1 MKKRNAL
8 LLTLLLANIL
18 QVKAQTLKGTL
29 TQHKGQTITLTGFNY
44 YKALDLDK
52 TVADSLGN
60 FSLNYPKNYKGMGIL
75 KTQDNSSLVIVLK
88 KSKTQITG
96 THLKDADS
104 LQFINSI
111 ENNQFV
117 KYAKAYTQGKQAYSA
132 WRYLQPK
139 YTNLQT
145 LKTQKEVLETIDKE
159 LERLEQVPANAIKL
173 IPENSYLHWF
183 LPLQT
188 LVKDMPETIHK
199 YTENLPKNIQ
209 QFRSIDFNHPN
220 FKTSGLF
227 KELIEGH
234 YFLLEN
240 MGQNLDSVYTQMNT
254 STDYLIK
261 SLQKND
267 SLLNTVSETLF
278 KYFEKRSLYPAAAH
292 LSTQMLSQNQG
303 VLSTSLAKT
312 MQKYKDLK
320 VGTIAPEIQLDATT
334 KLSSIK
340 KPVLLV
346 FGESGCTHCK
356 KEVLELLGYYDTW
369 KAKKNIEVVYIS
381 LDIDK
386 QAFKTAYQNSP
397 WQTYCD
403 YRGWDTQAAKD
414 YFVNAT
420 PTYFLL
426 DKDMKILV
434 HPRSLGQV
442 DAWVN
447 YKL

>member
-1 MKKRNAL
+1 MRNAL
-8 LLTLLLANIL
+8 LLTLLLTNIL
-18 QVKAQTLKGTL
+18 QAKAQTLTGTFAE
-29 TQHKGQTITLTGFNY
+29 HKGQEITLTGFNY
-44 YKALDLDK
+44 YKAIEVDK

-75 KTQDNSSLVIVLK
+75 KTQDNSSLVLVLK
-88 KSKTQITG
+88 KATTQITG
-96 THLKDADS
+96 THLKDAAS

-117 KYAKAYTQGKQAYSA
+117 TYAKAYTQGKQAYSA

-139 YTNLQT
+139 YANLET
-145 LKTQKEVLETIDKE
+145 LKTQKKVLETIDKE
-159 LERLEQVPANAIKL
+159 VDRLEQVPANAIKL

-183 LPLQT
+183 LPMQT
-188 LVKDMPETIHK
+188 LVKEMPETIHK

-209 QFRSIDFNHPN
+209 QFRNIDFSHPN

-254 STDYLIK
+254 STAYLIK
-261 SLQKND
+261 SLQKKD
-267 SLLNTVSETLF
+267 SLLNIVSEKMF
-278 KYFEKRSLYPAAAH
+278 AYFEKRSLYPAAAY
-292 LSTQMLSQNQG
+292 LATQMLSQNQG
-303 VLSTSLAKT
+303 VLSTSLANT

-320 VGTIAPEIQLDATT
+320 VGAIAPDIQLDASTT
-334 KLSSIK
+334 LSSIK
-340 KPVLLV
+340 KPVLLM

-356 KEVLELLGYYDTW
+356 KEALELVGYYDTW

-381 LDIDK
+381 LDTDK
-386 QAFKTAYQNSP
+386 QAFKTAYQNTP
-397 WQTYCD
+397 WQTYCN
-403 YRGWDTQAAKD
+403 YKGYETQAAKD

-442 DAWVN
+442 DAWVHH
-447 YKL
+447 KL

>member
-1 MKKRNAL
+1 MRNVL
-8 LLTLLLANIL
+8 LITLLLANIP
-18 QVKAQTLKGTL
+18 QAKAQTLKGTL
-29 TQHKGQTITLTGFNY
+29 TQNKGQTITLTGFNY
-44 YKALDLDK
+44 YKTLDLDK

-117 KYAKAYTQGKQAYSA
+117 KYAKAYTQSKQVYRA
-132 WRYLQPK
+132 WRYLKPK
-139 YTNLQT
+139 YTSLQT
-145 LKTQKEVLETIDKE
+145 LKTQKKVLNTINKE
-159 LERLEQVPANAIKL
+159 LERLEQVDANAIKL

-183 LPLQT
+183 LPIQT
-188 LVKDMPETIHK
+188 LVKNMPETIHN

-209 QFRSIDFNHPN
+209 QFRSIDFSHSN

-240 MGQNLDSVYTQMNT
+240 MGQNLDSVYTQMNR

-261 SLQKND
+261 SLKKND
-267 SLLNTVSETLF
+267 SLLNNVSEIMF
-278 KYFEKRSLYPAAAH
+278 KYFEKRSLFPAAAH
-292 LSTQMLSQNQG
+292 LSTQILSQNQCM
-303 VLSTSLAKT
+303 LSTSLANT

-320 VGTIAPEIQLDATT
+320 VGNIAPDIQLDATT
-334 KLSSIK
+334 TLRSIK

-346 FGESGCTHCK
+346 FGASWCSHCK
-356 KEVLELLGYYDTW
+356 KEALELRSYYDTW
-369 KAKKNIEVVYIS
+369 KAKKNIEVVYVS
-381 LDIDK
+381 LDTDK
-386 QAFKTAYQNSP
+386 HAFKTAYQNTP

-403 YRGWDTQAAKD
+403 YKGWETQAAKD
-414 YFVNAT
+414 YYLNAT

-426 DKDMKILV
+426 DKYMKILV

-442 DAWVN
+442 DSWVN

>member
-1 MKKRNAL
+1 MMRNVL
-8 LLTLLLANIL
+8 LLTLLLADII
-18 QVKAQTLKGTL
+18 QSKAQTLTGTL
-29 TQHKGQTITLTGFNY
+29 TEHKGQTITLTGFNY

-52 TVADSLGN
+52 TDADSLGN

-88 KSKTQITG
+88 KSKTQIRG
-96 THLKDADS
+96 THLKDAAS
-104 LQFINSI
+104 LEFINSK
-111 ENNQFV
+111 ENNQFI
-117 KYAKAYTQGKQAYSA
+117 KYAKVYTQGKQVYGA

-139 YTNLQT
+139 YINLQT
-145 LKTQKEVLETIDKE
+145 LKAQKKVLETIDKE
-159 LERLEQVPANAIKL
+159 LERLEQVAANAIKL
-173 IPENSYLHWF
+173 VPENSYLHWF
-183 LPLQT
+183 LPIQT
-188 LVKDMPETIHK
+188 LVKDMPESIHK

-209 QFRSIDFNHPN
+209 QFRSIDFSHPN

-240 MGQNLDSVYTQMNT
+240 MGQSLDSVYTQMNT

-278 KYFEKRSLYPAAAH
+278 KYFEKRSLYPAAAY
-292 LSTQMLSQNQG
+292 LSTQMLSQNQC
-303 VLSTSLAKT
+303 VLSTSLVNA

-334 KLSSIK
+334 TLSSIK

-346 FGESGCTHCK
+346 FGASWCTHCK
-356 KEVLELLGYYDTW
+356 KEALELLSYYDTW

-426 DKDMKILV
+426 DKYMKILA

-447 YKL
+447 YKI

>member
-1 MKKRNAL
+1 MRNTL
-8 LLTLLLANIL
+8 LLTLLLTNIL
-18 QVKAQTLKGTL
+18 LAQTQTLTGTL
-29 TQHKGQTITLTGFNY
+29 TEHKGQEITLIGFNY
-44 YKALDLDK
+44 YKAIDVDK

-75 KTQDNSSLVIVLK
+75 KTQDNSNLVIVLK

-96 THLKDADS
+96 THLKEVAS
-104 LQFINSI
+104 LEFINSK

-117 KYAKAYTQGKQAYSA
+117 TYAKTYTQGKQAYSA
-132 WRYLQPK
+132 WRYLKPK
-139 YTNLQT
+139 YTNQQT
-145 LKTQKEVLETIDKE
+145 LKTEKKVLQTIDKE
-159 LERLEQVPANAIKL
+159 LERLEQVATNAIKL

-183 LPLQT
+183 LPMQT

-209 QFRSIDFNHPN
+209 QFRSIAFNHPN

-261 SLQKND
+261 SLKKND

-292 LSTQMLSQNQG
+292 LATQMLSQDQC
-303 VLSTSLAKT
+303 VLSTSLANT

-320 VGTIAPEIQLDATT
+320 VGAIAPDIQLDASTT
-334 KLSSIK
+334 LSSIK

-346 FGESGCTHCK
+346 FGASGCTHCK
-356 KEVLELLGYYDTW
+356 KEALELLGYYDTW
-369 KAKKNIEVVYIS
+369 KARKNIEVVYIS
-381 LDIDK
+381 LDTDK
-386 QAFKTAYQNSP
+386 TLYAKAYGNTP

-403 YRGWDTQAAKD
+403 YKGWETQAAKD
-414 YFVNAT
+414 YYINAT

-442 DAWVN
+442 DAWVH

>member
-1 MKKRNAL
+1 MRNAL

-18 QVKAQTLKGTL
+18 QAKAQTLTGTL
-29 TQHKGQTITLTGFNY
+29 TEHKGQTITLTGFNY

-52 TVADSLGN
+52 TVVDSLGN
-60 FSLNYPKNYKGMGIL
+60 FSLNYPKNYNGMGIL
-75 KTQDNSSLVIVLK
+75 KTQDNSSLVMVLK
-88 KSKTQITG
+88 KAKTQIRG
-96 THLKDADS
+96 THLKDAAS
-104 LQFINSI
+104 LEFINSK

-117 KYAKAYTQGKQAYSA
+117 TYAKAYTQGKQVYSA
-132 WRYLQPK
+132 WRYLKPK
-139 YTNLQT
+139 YTNLET
-145 LKTQKEVLETIDKE
+145 LKTQKKVLQTIDKE
-159 LERLEQVPANAIKL
+159 LERLEQVNTNAIKL
-173 IPENSYLHWF
+173 VPVNSYLHWF

-199 YTENLPKNIQ
+199 YTERLPKNIQ
-209 QFRSIDFNHPN
+209 QFRSIDFNHAN

-240 MGQNLDSVYTQMNT
+240 MGQNLDSVYAQMNT
-254 STDYLIK
+254 STAYLIK
-261 SLQKND
+261 SLQKKD

-278 KYFEKRSLYPAAAH
+278 KYFEKRSLYPAAAY
-292 LSTQMLSQNQG
+292 LATQMLSQNQG
-303 VLSTSLAKT
+303 VLSTSLANT

-320 VGTIAPEIQLDATT
+320 VGAIAPEIQLDASTT
-334 KLSSIK
+334 LSSLK

-356 KEVLELLGYYDTW
+356 KEALELVSYYDMWT
-369 KAKKNIEVVYIS
+369 AKKNIEVVYIS
-381 LDIDK
+381 LDTDK
-386 QAFKTAYQNSP
+386 QAFKNTYQNTP
-397 WQTYCD
+397 WQTYCN
-403 YRGWDTQAAKD
+403 YKGWETQAAKD

-420 PTYFLL
+420 PTYLLL
-426 DKDMKILV
+426 DKDLKILV

>member
-1 MKKRNAL
+1 MRNAL
-8 LLTLLLANIL
+8 LLTLLLTNIL
-18 QVKAQTLKGTL
+18 QAKAQTLKGTL

-60 FSLNYPKNYKGMGIL
+60 FSLKYPKNYKGMGIL

-96 THLKDADS
+96 THLKDAAS
-104 LQFINSI
+104 LQFINSK

-117 KYAKAYTQGKQAYSA
+117 KYAKAYTQGKQAYKA
-132 WRYLQPK
+132 WRYLKPK

-145 LKTQKEVLETIDKE
+145 LKAQKKVLQTIDKE
-159 LERLEQVPANAIKL
+159 LERLEQVAANAIKL

-183 LPLQT
+183 LPMQT
-188 LVKDMPETIHK
+188 LVKNMPETIHN

-261 SLQKND
+261 SLKKND
-267 SLLNTVSETLF
+267 SLLNTVSEKMFT
-278 KYFEKRSLYPAAAH
+278 YFEKRSLYPAAAH
-292 LSTQMLSQNQG
+292 LATQMLNQNQCALNTG
-303 VLSTSLAKT
+303 LAKT

-320 VGTIAPEIQLDATT
+320 VGTIAPDIQLDATT
-334 KLSSIK
+334 TLSSLK

-346 FGESGCTHCK
+346 FGASGCTHCK
-356 KEVLELLGYYDTW
+356 KEALELLSYYDTW
-369 KAKKNIEVVYIS
+369 RAKKNIAVVYIS
-381 LDIDK
+381 LDTDK
-386 QAFKTAYQNSP
+386 QAFKTAYQNAP

-403 YRGWDTQAAKD
+403 YKGWETQAAKE
-414 YFVNAT
+414 YYINAT

>member
-1 MKKRNAL
+1 MRNAL
-8 LLTLLLANIL
+8 LLTLLLANML
-18 QVKAQTLKGTL
+18 QAKAQTLKGTL

-75 KTQDNSSLVIVLK
+75 KTQDNSSLVMVLK
-88 KSKTQITG
+88 KSTTQITG
-96 THLKDADS
+96 THLKDAAS
-104 LQFINSI
+104 LQFINSK

-139 YTNLQT
+139 YINLQT
-145 LKTQKEVLETIDKE
+145 LKAQKKVLETIDKE
-159 LERLEQVPANAIKL
+159 VERLEQVPANAIKL
-173 IPENSYLHWF
+173 VTKNSYLHWF
-183 LPLQT
+183 LPIQT
-188 LVKDMPETIHK
+188 LVKDMPESIHK

-209 QFRSIDFNHPN
+209 QFRSIDFSHPN

-240 MGQNLDSVYTQMNT
+240 MGQNLDSVYAQMNT
-254 STDYLIK
+254 STAYLIK
-261 SLQKND
+261 NLQKND

-292 LSTQMLSQNQG
+292 LATQMLSQNQG
-303 VLSTSLAKT
+303 VLSTSLANT

-320 VGTIAPEIQLDATT
+320 VGAIAPDIQLDASTT
-334 KLSSIK
+334 LSSLK

-356 KEVLELLGYYDTW
+356 KEALELVGYYDTW
-369 KAKKNIEVVYIS
+369 KAKKNIAVVYIS
-381 LDIDK
+381 LDADK
-386 QAFKTAYQNSP
+386 EAFKTAYQNTP

-403 YRGWDTQAAKD
+403 YKGWDTQAVKD

-420 PTYFLL
+420 PTYILL
-426 DKDMKILV
+426 DKDLKILV
-434 HPRSLGQV
+434 HPRSLAQV
-442 DAWVN
+442 DAWVH

>member
-1 MKKRNAL
+1 MRNAL

-18 QVKAQTLKGTL
+18 QAKAQTLKGTL

-44 YKALDLDK
+44 YKALDVDK

-88 KSKTQITG
+88 KSKIQIIG
-96 THLKDADS
+96 THLKDAAS

-117 KYAKAYTQGKQAYSA
+117 TYAKAYTQGKQAYSA

-139 YTNLQT
+139 YTSLQT

-159 LERLEQVPANAIKL
+159 LERLEQVAANAIKL

-183 LPLQT
+183 LPMQT

-209 QFRSIDFNHPN
+209 QFRSIDFSHPN

-240 MGQNLDSVYTQMNT
+240 MGQSLDSVYTQMNT
-254 STDYLIK
+254 STAYLIK
-261 SLQKND
+261 SLQKKD
-267 SLLNTVSETLF
+267 SLLNTVSEKMFT
-278 KYFEKRSLYPAAAH
+278 YFEKRSLYPAAAH
-292 LSTQMLSQNQG
+292 LATQMLSQDQG
-303 VLSTSLAKT
+303 VLSTSLANT

-320 VGTIAPEIQLDATT
+320 VGAIAPDIQLDASTT
-334 KLSSIK
+334 LSSIK

-356 KEVLELLGYYDTW
+356 KEALELLGYYDTW

-403 YRGWDTQAAKD
+403 YKGWETQAAKD
-414 YFVNAT
+414 YYINAT

-447 YKL
+447 YKI

>member
-1 MKKRNAL
+1 MAL
-8 LLTLLLANIL
+8 
-18 QVKAQTLKGTL
+18 
-29 TQHKGQTITLTGFNY
+29 
-44 YKALDLDK
+44 
-52 TVADSLGN
+52 
-60 FSLNYPKNYKGMGIL
+60 
-75 KTQDNSSLVIVLK
+75 
-88 KSKTQITG
+88 SKTQIY
-96 THLKDADS
+96 KS
-104 LQFINSI
+104 
-111 ENNQFV
+111 
-117 KYAKAYTQGKQAYSA
+117 
-132 WRYLQPK
+132 
-139 YTNLQT
+139 TNFKNT
-145 LKTQKEVLETIDKE
+145 KKVLETIDKE
-159 LERLEQVPANAIKL
+159 LERLEQVAANAIKL

-183 LPLQT
+183 LPMQT

-209 QFRSIDFNHPN
+209 QFRSIDFSHPN

-240 MGQNLDSVYTQMNT
+240 MGQNLDSVYAQMNT

-261 SLQKND
+261 SLKKND
-267 SLLNTVSETLF
+267 RLLNTVSEKMF
-278 KYFEKRSLYPAAAH
+278 EYFEKRSLYPAAAH
-292 LSTQMLSQNQG
+292 LSTQILSQNQG
-303 VLSTSLAKT
+303 VSSTSLANT

-334 KLSSIK
+334 TLRSIK

-346 FGESGCTHCK
+346 FGASGCTHCK
-356 KEVLELLGYYDTW
+356 KEALELVSYYDTW
-369 KAKKNIEVVYIS
+369 KAKKNIVVVYIS
-381 LDIDK
+381 LDTDK
-386 QAFKTAYQNSP
+386 QAFKTAYQNAP

-403 YRGWDTQAAKD
+403 YKGWETQAAKD